1 LRRGC
6 GAWGWKSTSRRFA
19 ITDAEVLPELTGED
33 LKDIGIA
40 AAIAASCF
48 KPSQHCARAPAPA
61 FAQEP
66 PREAPGS
73 ASLAQAER
81 RQLTVLW
88 NV

>member
-48 KPSQHCARAPAPA
+48 KPSQHCAKAPRRGPLGNRHGRLPA
-61 FAQEP
+61 LHP
-66 PREAPGS
+66 SLTPSVGS
-73 ASLAQAER
+73 
-81 RQLTVLW
+81 
-88 NV
+88 